1 MRHLVGAIAVA
12 LTVAPLQAQETS
24 LEYQVKAAYL
34 YNFVKFIEWPA
45 AAARSATLTICTAG
59 GNPFG
64 AALDDIVRGESI
76 NGRAIAARAI
86 DAPQAGCD
94 VVFVPRGVTAA
105 DYLRAARTAPI
116 LTVGESADF
125 VAQGGIINFVR
136 DAGMIRFEI
145 DRDAAARAGLHISSR
160 RLRLAR
166 EPERTGRR

>member
-1 MRHLVGAIAVA
+1 MRHLVGAIIVA
-12 LTVAPLQAQETS
+12 LTVAPLQAQEPP

-34 YNFVKFIEWPA
+34 YNFVKFIEWPP
-45 AAARSATLTICTAG
+45 AARNGTLTICTAG
-59 GNPFG
+59 SNPFG

-86 DAPQAGCD
+86 YAPQQGCD
-94 VVFVPRGVTAA
+94 VVFIPRGVAA
-105 DYLRAARTAPI
+105 AEYLRAARTAPI
-116 LTVGESADF
+116 LTVGESPDF

-160 RLRLAR
+160 LLRLAR

>member
-1 MRHLVGAIAVA
+1 MRHLVGAIIVA
-12 LTVAPLQAQETS
+12 LTAAPLQAQETS

-45 AAARSATLTICTAG
+45 AARRGTLTICIAG

-64 AALDDIVRGESI
+64 GALDDIVRGESI

-86 DAPQAGCD
+86 GGPQPGCD

-105 DYLRAARTAPI
+105 DYLRAARTAPV
-116 LTVGESADF
+116 LTVGESPDF
-125 VAQGGIINFVR
+125 VTQGGIINFVR

-145 DRDAAARAGLHISSR
+145 DRDAAARAGLQISSR
-160 RLRLAR
+160 LLRLAR